1 MHPLAA
7 HTVASTPSIR
17 LVCILHH
24 YGHAQSRRRAGRQP
38 AESKPSLAYTRYAAV
53 STAVP
58 CVLHIDGG
66 ALVVQEGVR
75 GAGAVAVQTVHR
87 RPRLRLR
94 RRRRRRYRRRRFCG
108 PFPRGCSFGCFC
120 CRSSSS
126 RSSGSRRRRYRSSTL
141 ALLLAR
147 SFRLRLL
154 LSGAGCRRRCCR
166 RRRSR
171 RSRLLAFG
179 GKGKQG
185 TGNGGVL

>member
-1 MHPLAA
+1 M
-7 HTVASTPSIR
+7 
-17 LVCILHH
+17 
-24 YGHAQSRRRAGRQP
+24 RRAAGGQGVSP
-38 AESKPSLAYTRYAAV
+38 PSRNPLLHIPGMQQYQQQL
-53 STAVP
+53 P

-126 RSSGSRRRRYRSSTL
+126 RSSGSSRRRYRSSTL

-154 LSGAGCRRRCCR
+154 LSGAGCRHRCCR
-166 RRRSR
+166 RRRSRRSR